1 MLLVKIGLAPFL
13 RGGGGVDSLLAARIQ
28 MEVSLAFHMI
38 FAAFGIGLPL
48 FMLIAEWRWLK
59 TGQRHYLRLAKQ
71 WGNAT
76 VVLFAIGAVSGTALA
91 FELGLLW
98 PAFMEFAGGVIGP
111 AFTLEAFAFFLE
123 AIFIALY
130 LFGWERL
137 PGWIHWWTGVPVAL
151 SGAASSVLVVATNSW
166 MQNPIGLDRV
176 LANPESVRPLEL
188 LFGNP
193 MWRMMALHSTLAAY
207 VAATFALAGVYAY
220 VVLRGNGEQPGARSA
235 LRMTMAVG
243 FIVAALMPITGH
255 AYTKVVGD
263 IQPAKLAAMEGLFVT
278 QQNAPLTVGGW
289 PDMGAEQVRFGV
301 PLPGMLSWM
310 LHGRTD
316 AEVIGL
322 DQFDRELWPHV
333 PITRTAFQ
341 LMVGSGFLMI
351 AVAAWFWLVAW
362 RSGERFLQKR
372 GLMRAV
378 LIASP
383 LGFVGLQTGWIV
395 TEVGRQ
401 PWVVYNFMRTADAL
415 NRTANMSASLFG
427 FSLLYVLLTV
437 ALIWLLLRL
446 AGGEEKGLADGDGGG
461 RGTEHRGSGRQGTE
475 QRGTG
480 IGTERGDAT

>member
-1 MLLVKIGLAPFL
+1 
-13 RGGGGVDSLLAARIQ
+13 

-38 FAAFGIGLPL
+38 FASFGIGLPL
-48 FMLIAEWRWLK
+48 LMLMAEWQWLQ
-59 TGQRHYLRLAKQ
+59 TGERHYLRLAKR

-130 LFGWERL
+130 LFGWDRL
-137 PGWIHWWTGVPVAL
+137 PGWAHWWTGVPVAV
-151 SGAASSVLVVATNSW
+151 SGAASSVLVVATNAW
-166 MQNPIGLDRV
+166 MQNPIGLEQV
-176 LANPESVRPLEL
+176 VANPESVEPLPL

-193 MWRMMALHSTLAAY
+193 VWRMMALHSTLAAY
-207 VAATFALAGVYAY
+207 VAAVFALAGVYAWMALRNRGQERA
-220 VVLRGNGEQPGARSA
+220 VVSA
-235 LRMTMAVG
+235 LRMAMGVGLVVAV
-243 FIVAALMPITGH
+243 LMPITGH
-255 AYTKVVGD
+255 AYTKLVGEV
-263 IQPAKLAAMEGLFVT
+263 QPAKLAAMEGLFVT
-278 QQNAPLTVGGW
+278 RADAPLTVGGW
-289 PDMGAEQVRFGV
+289 PDMEAEEVRFGV
-301 PLPGMLSWM
+301 PLPGLLSWM

-322 DQFDRELWPHV
+322 DRFDRELWPHV

-351 AVAAWFWLVAW
+351 GVAAWFWLSVW
-362 RSGERFLQKR
+362 RHGEGILRRR

-378 LIASP
+378 LLASP

-437 ALIWLLLRL
+437 ALVWLLARL
-446 AGGEEKGLADGDGGG
+446 AGGETEDG
-461 RGTEHRGSGRQGTE
+461 S
-475 QRGTG
+475 
-480 IGTERGDAT
+480 